1 MKDNKAKIYMI
12 SSLVVLV
19 IAVIVSGTYAYY
31 VWTTSDSDTT
41 KIVAGIG
48 AATVTFDGG
57 SDISANLRPV
67 SDKSKGIIKNIN
79 VKADTEGLVFNMYL
93 DITSIDTGLKDESF
107 RYELYKGDT
116 KVKEGNFSDSYLT
129 SNTVTCTKNNTNH
142 IVLLTNESISTSKT
156 QYTLYI
162 WINGANYTNPNTMMN
177 KTFSF
182 KLHADGEGA
191 VLKGP
196 TAAETITKLYMNAAK
211 ATVTNNSI
219 TYNTA
224 PSVSLMNDR
233 LGGTTTDLD
242 GGNIRYY
249 GANPNNYIYFNCSDY
264 SNQTSSTCE
273 TWRIIG
279 VFDGK
284 LKLIKGSQIGTY
296 SWDNKNTST
305 GAENNSGKN
314 DWTTARLMKLLN
326 PVDYYINDNNDKD
339 SEGNYLGYSLYYNS
353 TSGKC
358 YSGKNNATV
367 DCDFTS
373 TGIKNDETRN
383 MIAETTYNLGGW
395 NTFTVYPNEI
405 YEYERGTTVYT
416 GRLPTWTGKIA
427 LAYPSDYGYAADLNQ
442 CVNKQLNKY
451 NDSTC
456 TSNNWMKSII
466 TNNGSNDGWLLTPHS
481 NYSYI
486 AWGVILN
493 GIMRGNHAYY
503 SSYGS
508 APVLYLS
515 SELGIESGAGDGSSS
530 NPYKLSA

>member
-1 MKDNKAKIYMI
+1 MNKKKKIFLITGI
-12 SSLVVLV
+12 SLLVL
-19 IAVIVSGTYAYY
+19 IAIVGGTYAWY

-41 KIVAGIG
+41 KIVAGVG

-67 SDKSKGIIKNIN
+67 SDKSKGIVKNIS
-79 VKADTEGLVFNMYL
+79 VKGDTTGLVFNLYL
-93 DITSIDTGLKDESF
+93 DMTTLDTNLKHESF
-107 RYELYKGDT
+107 KYEFYKGTT
-116 KVKEGNFSDSYLT
+116 KVKEGNFSTTYLN
-129 SNTVTCTKNNTNH
+129 SNTTTCSKNNTNH

-156 QYTLYI
+156 SYTLYI
-162 WINGANYTNPNTMMN
+162 WIDGANYTNPNTMMN

-249 GANPNNYIYFNCSDY
+249 GASPNNYIYFNCSDY

-284 LKLIKGSQIGTY
+284 LKLIRGSQIGTY

-305 GAENNSGKN
+305 GAENNYGKN

-326 PVDYYINDNNDKD
+326 PSDYYTVDSNDNN
-339 SEGNYLGYSLYYNS
+339 LGQSLYYNS

-358 YSGKNNATV
+358 YSGQNNATK

-373 TGIKNDETRN
+373 TGIKDTTRN
-383 MIAETTYNLGGW
+383 MIAETTYYLGGW
-395 NTFTVYPNEI
+395 NNVSVYPNQI

-416 GRLPTWTGKIA
+416 GRPTTPWTGKIA

-456 TSNNWMKSII
+456 TSNNWMKAII
-466 TNNGSNDGWLLTPHS
+466 TNNGSNYGWLLTPGS
-481 NYSYI
+481 SASYSVWY
-486 AWGVILN
+486 V
-493 GIMRGNHAYY
+493 Y
-503 SSYGS
+503 SSGYVYSNGNAS
-508 APVLYLS
+508 IANGAVPVLSLS
-515 SELGIESGAGDGSSS
+515 SELGIGSGDGSSS

>member
-1 MKDNKAKIYMI
+1 MNKKKKIFLITGI
-12 SSLVVLV
+12 SLLVL
-19 IAVIVSGTYAYY
+19 IAIVGGTYAWY

-41 KIVAGIG
+41 KIVAGVG

-67 SDKSKGIIKNIN
+67 SDKSKGIVKNIS
-79 VKADTEGLVFNMYL
+79 VKGDTTGLVFNLYL
-93 DITSIDTGLKDESF
+93 DMTTLDTNLKHESF
-107 RYELYKGDT
+107 KYEFYKGTT
-116 KVKEGNFSDSYLT
+116 KVKEGNFSTTYLN
-129 SNTVTCTKNNTNH
+129 SNTTTCSKNNTNH

-156 QYTLYI
+156 SYTLYI
-162 WINGANYTNPNTMMN
+162 WINGVNYTNPNTMMN

-191 VLKGP
+191 VLAK
-196 TAAETITKLYMNAAK
+196 TAAETITELYTSAEK
-211 ATVTNNSI
+211 ETIQNNSI
-219 TYNTA
+219 DYHIA

-249 GANPNNYIYFNCSDY
+249 GASPNNYIYFNCSDY

-284 LKLIKGSQIGTY
+284 LKLIRGSQIGTY

-305 GAENNSGKN
+305 GAENNYGKN

-326 PVDYYINDNNDKD
+326 PSDYYTVDSNDNN
-339 SEGNYLGYSLYYNS
+339 LGQSLYYNS

-358 YSGKNNATV
+358 YSGQNNATK

-373 TGIKNDETRN
+373 TGIKDTTRN
-383 MIAETTYNLGGW
+383 MIAETTYYLGGW
-395 NTFTVYPNEI
+395 NNVSVYPNQI

-416 GRLPTWTGKIA
+416 GRPTTPWTGKIA

-456 TSNNWMKSII
+456 TSNNWMKAII
-466 TNNGSNDGWLLTPHS
+466 TNNGSNYGWLLTPGS
-481 NYSYI
+481 SASYSVWY
-486 AWGVILN
+486 V
-493 GIMRGNHAYY
+493 Y
-503 SSYGS
+503 SSGYVYSNGNAS
-508 APVLYLS
+508 IANGAVPVLSLS
-515 SELGIESGAGDGSSS
+515 SELGIGSGDGSSS

>member
-1 MKDNKAKIYMI
+1 
-12 SSLVVLV
+12 
-19 IAVIVSGTYAYY
+19 
-31 VWTTSDSDTT
+31 
-41 KIVAGIG
+41 
-48 AATVTFDGG
+48 
-57 SDISANLRPV
+57 
-67 SDKSKGIIKNIN
+67 
-79 VKADTEGLVFNMYL
+79 
-93 DITSIDTGLKDESF
+93 
-107 RYELYKGDT
+107 
-116 KVKEGNFSDSYLT
+116 
-129 SNTVTCTKNNTNH
+129 
-142 IVLLTNESISTSKT
+142 
-156 QYTLYI
+156 
-162 WINGANYTNPNTMMN
+162 MMN

-284 LKLIKGSQIGTY
+284 LKLIRGSQIGKY
-296 SWDNKNTST
+296 SWDNKNKST
-305 GAENNSGKN
+305 GAENNYGKN

-326 PVDYYINDNNDKD
+326 PSNYYKVDSNDNN
-339 SEGNYLGYSLYYNS
+339 LGQSLYYNS
-353 TSGKC
+353 ASGKC
-358 YSGKNNATV
+358 YSGQNNATK

-373 TGIKNDETRN
+373 TGIKNEETRN

-395 NTFTVYPNEI
+395 NSNTVYPNLM
-405 YEYERGTTVYT
+405 YEKERGTTVYT
-416 GRLPTWTGKIA
+416 GKPTTPWTGKIA

-442 CVNKQLNKY
+442 CKDKTLYDY
-451 NDSTC
+451 NNSTC
-456 TSNNWMKSII
+456 TSNNWMKAII
-466 TNNGSNDGWLLTPHS
+466 TNNGSNSGWLLTP
-481 NYSYI
+481 
-486 AWGVILN
+486 
-493 GIMRGNHAYY
+493 Y
-503 SSYGS
+503 SSGS
-508 APVLYLS
+508 SNVWYVTSDGSVYNNSSACNANGAVPVLSLS
-515 SELGIESGAGDGSSS
+515 SELGIESGGDGSSS